1 MGIGMGDPM
10 LTVYIFTGLNYIKK
24 GEGAIDKGDKVREI
38 LLFTNTQM
46 MREDLHGGF
55 GGYREKISEV

>member
-1 MGIGMGDPM
+1 MIRVIRWVG
-10 LTVYIFTGLNYIKK
+10 
-24 GEGAIDKGDKVREI
+24 VREI

-46 MREDLHGGF
+46 LREDLHGDL